1 MRGAGGAENRRVTL
15 EEAPTPLCCNPL
27 HPARPR
33 NPTREGGVSLFIR
46 DWSFTTTKKG
56 MLGHA
61 VVSREQVSHVFCCF
75 CFFFFFLK
83 RIPKINPNQIKTK
96 QTQNPRSD
104 RSKPK
109 RTQTKCGWREEDGR
123 RTRCR
128 RWNKRSIAVCLSVSV
143 RAAVP
148 ACLKLCS
155 MDGGDLEEQQTA
167 PPLLCPPLSSSALW
181 SWMELNANDLTELKS
196 YLKGKKNLFLFF
208 CWLVPIVL
216 SLLCLLMPFYVLYFS
231 AYYYLF
237 GITYSLTYYKSY
249 FFCSRARDFYQVVG
263 KKYCENLASRFLLDK
278 ETDCLGRKKNWRRTQ

>member
-15 EEAPTPLCCNPL
+15 EEAPTPLCCNLL

-46 DWSFTTTKKG
+46 GLILYYNKEGYAGIRCSEGGAGVT
-56 MLGHA
+56 
-61 VVSREQVSHVFCCF
+61 
-75 CFFFFFLK
+75 FFWLFLLFFLK

-128 RWNKRSIAVCLSVSV
+128 RWNKRSIAVCLSLSV
-143 RAAVP
+143 GAAVP
-148 ACLKLCS
+148 ACMKLCS

-167 PPLLCPPLSSSALW
+167 PPLLCPPSPAQLSGPGW
-181 SWMELNANDLTELKS
+181 S
-196 YLKGKKNLFLFF
+196 
-208 CWLVPIVL
+208 
-216 SLLCLLMPFYVLYFS
+216 
-231 AYYYLF
+231 
-237 GITYSLTYYKSY
+237 
-249 FFCSRARDFYQVVG
+249 
-263 KKYCENLASRFLLDK
+263 
-278 ETDCLGRKKNWRRTQ
+278 